1 MHPASFVAACIQWS
15 EIAAGKHGCQ
25 SLAGLPGSCT
35 CLQDAVQG
43 GHIDPSTLGKLI
55 VLPSSF
61 LGGDRHMQQ
70 QYQDAMAVVRA
81 KGSPDIFTTFTCN
94 PKWPEIAAELL
105 PGQDAK
111 DRPDLTA
118 RVFKLKLTEYLADI
132 RKRHSFGRPIA
143 YLQVTEFQKR
153 GLPHAYIVTIL
164 PGADKPR
171 TPDEVDRIVSAEIP
185 DPVTEP
191 KAYASVIKHMM
202 HGPCGPSHPN
212 APCMVVGKDGQRRC
226 SKGYPKDFQES
237 TTMANG
243 GQPVYRRC
251 APDTPWQ
258 GLSIYRCC
266 LQCVCSSDLSAAD
279 PYC

>member
-1 MHPASFVAACIQWS
+1 
-15 EIAAGKHGCQ
+15 
-25 SLAGLPGSCT
+25 
-35 CLQDAVQG
+35 
-43 GHIDPSTLGKLI
+43 
-55 VLPSSF
+55 
-61 LGGDRHMQQ
+61 MQQ

-81 KGSPDIFTTFTCN
+81 KGSPNIFTTFTCN